1 MSSTSSS
8 DMPLKQRRRG
18 TDHDSAARP
27 LRAETSKDDE
37 SMKDHS
43 DDEDERVSENDSSDE
58 EDNVPLAQRVSNG
71 SGTSDT
77 A

>member
-1 MSSTSSS
+1 
-8 DMPLKQRRRG
+8 
-18 TDHDSAARP
+18 
-27 LRAETSKDDE
+27 
-37 SMKDHS
+37 MKDHS